1 MAGTPPKKPT
11 IIKYFRAGLYTRR
24 SALFAPLRVVGVQ
37 VVVMNDALIDGQDM
51 ELLDTY
57 QLQRRPGFSRF
68 CSQQLA
74 GGEIVNAFYGHRS
87 ATGAIL
93 PLFDS
98 NQRLAQFS
106 SSAITTLWTKGN
118 TAQAFT
124 LMIGAQLYITAG
136 FANGQKRF
144 NTLDS
149 TLHNIGIP
157 APAAMPTVAAPTA
170 VNATFWQPN
179 TAYLFNGTHGAV
191 LIDSNGNVQ
200 EARINAGASGT
211 APPNWSLQFATG
223 TADGAQVWLNLGPPH
238 SWAPNTT
245 AAVLVG
251 IIGAVIID
259 SNGNIQ
265 QCTSNG
271 TSGAAAPAWSTTIG
285 NNTVDGTINWTCMS
299 NLGPQTVFSGYQYMS
314 VYSTQAPTTAGGY
327 YHRSDGSPVTYS
339 TGPVFGTYG
348 PVISGAFS
356 TNTDVGSVD
365 VYRITDGGSV
375 FKYAFS
381 VVNNTAGGTWTHT
394 DNVTDAT
401 LLPQQLTIPLG
412 TTLLNDPPPG
422 QTGTHSPSGD
432 AISYT
437 AEWQGRSWGISNSSS
452 GCKVYFTAGP
462 DINNGDPY
470 ACWPPANAL
479 TYPGQGIALTPTS
492 AGLMLVWLNDCV
504 KIVAGGPQTLSYYPD
519 DLLDGFGISSP
530 NCVWKK
536 DDTIYAL
543 STTGQVCKITKDAK
557 DELSVYVADLVQQFP
572 ENASY
577 LTMHEN
583 GLDKGLFIGNG
594 SNTVMRYG
602 LNSSAWS
609 PVYKPVGG
617 IGALASIETTLGNY
631 TLCAARAT
639 AAGWILGRDLT
650 TYQDDGQN
658 YSACFATIG
667 SIVLS
672 EPLEPLVPVYYVA
685 GYFAAGGQ
693 IPTVSVMPNEI
704 SASSGPGFVT
714 IFNPQDEP
722 SLGSTPSSTLM
733 AKQWNL
739 YDAPALKTSLL
750 MHHLQ
755 VKISFPAENF
765 PSTIFGIALK
775 HDRSDE

>member
-1 MAGTPPKKPT
+1 MASTPPKKTT

-24 SALFAPLRVVGVQ
+24 SALFAPLRVIGVQ

-87 ATGAIL
+87 ATGAVL

-106 SSAITTLWTKGN
+106 ISAITTLWSKGSAN
-118 TAQAFT
+118 QAFT
-124 LMIGAQLYITAG
+124 LMVGTQLYVTAG

-144 NTLDS
+144 DTGNS
-149 TLHNIGIP
+149 SLHGLGIP

-179 TAYLFNGTHGAV
+179 TAYLFNATHGAV
-191 LIDSNGNVQ
+191 LLDSNGNIE
-200 EARINAGASGT
+200 EARVNAGASGS
-211 APPNWSLQFATG
+211 APPNWALQFAASTS
-223 TADGAQVWLNLGPPH
+223 DNAQIWLNLGPPGA
-238 SWAPNTT
+238 WAASVAGTSLT
-245 AAVLVG
+245 AQ
-251 IIGAVIID
+251 IGGVIID
-259 SNGNIQ
+259 GNGNLQ
-265 QCTSNG
+265 QRLTNG
-271 TSGAAAPAWSTTIG
+271 TSGATAPAWSITPGTNTID
-285 NNTVDGTINWTCMS
+285 NTITWVCKS
-299 NLGPQTVFSGYQYMS
+299 NRGPQSVFSGYQYMY
-314 VYSTQAPTTAGGY
+314 VYSTQAPTVASGY

-348 PVISGAFS
+348 PVISGAYS

-365 VYRITDGGSV
+365 IYRPTDGGSV
-375 FKYAFS
+375 FKYAAS
-381 VVNNTAGGTWTHT
+381 VANNTGGGTWTFT
-394 DNVTDAT
+394 DTVTDAT
-401 LLPQQLTIPLG
+401 LLPQQVNIPLG

-437 AEWQGRSWGISNSSS
+437 AEWQGRGWAISNSAQ

-462 DINNGDPY
+462 DVNNGDPY
-470 ACWPPANAL
+470 ACWPPANVF
-479 TYPGQGIALTPTS
+479 TFPGQGIALTPTS
-492 AGLMLVWLNDCV
+492 AGLMLVWLNDCI
-504 KIVAGGPQTLSYYPD
+504 KIIAGGPQTLSYYND
-519 DLLDGFGISSP
+519 DLLDNFGISSP
-530 NCVWKK
+530 NCVWR
-536 DDTIYAL
+536 DGDTVYAL
-543 STTGQVCKITKDAK
+543 STTGQVFRMTKNAM
-557 DELSVYVADLVQQFP
+557 DEVSVFIGDLVQQFP
-572 ENASY
+572 ENLSY
-577 LTMHEN
+577 LTVHKN
-583 GLDKGLFIGNG
+583 GLDKGLFISNG
-594 SNTVMRYG
+594 SSSVLRYG
-602 LNSSAWS
+602 LTSQAWS

-631 TLCAARAT
+631 TLCAARAS
-639 AAGWILGRDLT
+639 AAGFILGRDLT
-650 TYQDDGQN
+650 TFQDDGQN

-672 EPLEPLVPVYYVA
+672 EPLEPLVTVYYVA

-693 IPTVSVMPNEI
+693 VPTVQVMPNEI
-704 SASSGPGFVT
+704 SASTGPGFVT
-714 IFNPQDEP
+714 IMNPQDEP
-722 SLGSTPSSTLM
+722 DMGATASTTLM

-739 YDAPALKTSLL
+739 YDAPQLKTSLL

-755 VKISFPAENF
+755 VKISFAAENF

-775 HDRSDE
+775 HDK